1 MGHRSRSKKI
11 LTGAP
16 RRHKREVSQ
25 KPHPHAPHDTPP
37 PSERPQEPRE
47 GEQPG
52 WLSAPGRSASD
63 RPKRLG
69 SHRQPSEVMAERPPK
84 SPVLSPSLV
93 QGALW
98 IACSSS

>member
-1 MGHRSRSKKI
+1 MGHRSRSKEI

-52 WLSAPGRSASD
+52 WLSAPA
-63 RPKRLG
+63 
-69 SHRQPSEVMAERPPK
+69 
-84 SPVLSPSLV
+84 
-93 QGALW
+93 GAHPTTPNVW
-98 IACSSS
+98 GATANPAR